1 MRIFNVKR
9 KDRMRQTEEE
19 REMGITDRKIRM
31 VGMDLDG
38 TLFTNDKKIT
48 EHTRKILKKTI
59 EQGVVAL
66 AATGRP
72 ESGLPRELLEVPG
85 ISYALTSNGARIIR
99 LPSRQVVYQ
108 QLIPW
113 DVALQAIHMMQTWEH
128 CVWEV
133 YFDGKVYV
141 EDGEY
146 HFLYHE
152 DMSPALIEYIHKSR
166 IFQKDLL
173 GKIEREH
180 IGLEKIHMVFEDT
193 SWRDEKLKELQ
204 EAFPQLDVSCATTFN
219 MEINSALAGKG
230 NGLLALGKILGI
242 SREEIM
248 ACGDAENDWDMLKKA
263 GFSVV
268 MENGNEATRKL
279 ADFVTRSNEEEGV
292 AWALEQFVL
301 TPQYEIRKAKENDL
315 PAIMEIIHQAQ
326 RTMKQDGF
334 QQWTKG
340 YPGEE
345 ILSKDIEKQS
355 CYLLTDQEEI
365 VAVGTLYMENDPN
378 YRIIE
383 EGNWKTEEPYG
394 TVHRLAVA
402 EGRRQQGL
410 AGILYD
416 RLEKICREKGMR
428 GMRVDTHRD
437 NKKMQS
443 WIRKQGFRL
452 CGVIYVEDGTKRDA
466 FEKPLMGRGDMD
478 GREKE
483 KR

>member
-19 REMGITDRKIRM
+19 REMGVTDRKIRM

-48 EHTRKILKKTI
+48 EHTRKILEKII

-180 IGLEKIHMVFEDT
+180 IGLEKIHMVFEET

>member
-19 REMGITDRKIRM
+19 WEMGITDRKIRM

-48 EHTRKILKKTI
+48 EHTRKILEKII

-443 WIRKQGFRL
+443 WIRKQGFRP
-452 CGVIYVEDGTKRDA
+452 CGVIHVEDGTKRDA

>member
-48 EHTRKILKKTI
+48 EHTRKILEKII

-204 EAFPQLDVSCATTFN
+204 EAFPQLGVSCATTFN

-466 FEKPLMGRGDMD
+466 FEKLLMGRGDMD

>member
-48 EHTRKILKKTI
+48 EHTRKILEKII

-180 IGLEKIHMVFEDT
+180 IGLEKIHMVFEET

>member
-9 KDRMRQTEEE
+9 KDRMRQTEED

-38 TLFTNDKKIT
+38 TLFTN
-48 EHTRKILKKTI
+48 EHTRKILEKTI

-72 ESGLPRELLEVPG
+72 ESGLPQELLEVPG
-85 ISYALTSNGARIIR
+85 IGYALTSNGARIIR

-113 DVALQAIHMMQTWEH
+113 DVALQAIHKMQTWEH

-141 EDGEY
+141 EEGEY
-146 HFLYHE
+146 HFLYHK

-242 SREEIM
+242 SQEEIM
-248 ACGDAENDWDMLKKA
+248 ACGDAENDWDMLRKA

-279 ADFVTRSNEEEGV
+279 ADFVTRFNEEEGV

-301 TPQYEIRKAKENDL
+301 NSQYEIRKAKENDL
-315 PAIMEIIHQAQ
+315 AAIMEIIHQAQ
-326 RTMKQDGF
+326 KTMQQDGF
-334 QQWTKG
+334 QQWIDG

-345 ILSKDIEKQS
+345 TLRKDIEKQS

-365 VAVGTLYMENDPN
+365 LATGTLYMENDPN
-378 YRIIE
+378 YQVIE
-383 EGNWKTEEPYG
+383 EGSWKTEEPYG

-402 EGRRQQGL
+402 ESKRKQGL

-416 RLEKICREKGMR
+416 HLERICREKGMR
-428 GMRVDTHRD
+428 GIRVDTHKD

-443 WIRKQGFRL
+443 WIRKQGFQP
-452 CGVIYVEDGTKRDA
+452 CGIIYVEDGTKRDA

-478 GREKE
+478 GRERE
-483 KR
+483 QR

>member
-19 REMGITDRKIRM
+19 WEMGITDRKIRM

-334 QQWTKG
+334 QQWTEG

>member
-48 EHTRKILKKTI
+48 EHTRKILEKTI

-72 ESGLPRELLEVPG
+72 ESGLPRELLEVSG

-334 QQWTKG
+334 QQWTEG

>member
-48 EHTRKILKKTI
+48 EHTRKILEKTI

-72 ESGLPRELLEVPG
+72 ESGLPRELLEVSG

-173 GKIEREH
+173 GKVEREH

-334 QQWTKG
+334 QQWTEG

-428 GMRVDTHRD
+428 VDTHRD

>member
-1 MRIFNVKR
+1 MC
-9 KDRMRQTEEE
+9 
-19 REMGITDRKIRM
+19 ITDRKIRM

-48 EHTRKILKKTI
+48 EHTRKILEKTI

-72 ESGLPRELLEVPG
+72 ESGLPRELLEVSG

-334 QQWTKG
+334 QQWTEG

-437 NKKMQS
+437 NKKMQY

>member
-48 EHTRKILKKTI
+48 EHTRKILEKTI

-180 IGLEKIHMVFEDT
+180 IGLEKIHMVFEET

>member
-108 QLIPW
+108 QLILW

-180 IGLEKIHMVFEDT
+180 IGLEKIHMVFEET

-230 NGLLALGKILGI
+230 NGLLALGEILGI

-334 QQWTKG
+334 QQWTEG

-394 TVHRLAVA
+394 TVHRLAVT

-416 RLEKICREKGMR
+416 HLEKICREKGMR

-443 WIRKQGFRL
+443 WIRKQGFRP
-452 CGVIYVEDGTKRDA
+452 CGVIHVEDGTKRDA

>member
-48 EHTRKILKKTI
+48 EHTRKILEKTI

-72 ESGLPRELLEVPG
+72 ESGLPRELLEVSG

-301 TPQYEIRKAKENDL
+301 PPQYEIRKAKENDL

-334 QQWTKG
+334 QQWTEG

>member
-48 EHTRKILKKTI
+48 EHTRKILEKII
-59 EQGVVAL
+59 EQGVVVL

-334 QQWTKG
+334 QQWTEG

-365 VAVGTLYMENDPN
+365 VAVVTLYMENDPN

-383 EGNWKTEEPYG
+383 EGNWKTEELYG
-394 TVHRLAVA
+394 TVHRLAVT

-416 RLEKICREKGMR
+416 HLEKICREKGMR

>member
-108 QLIPW
+108 QLILW

-180 IGLEKIHMVFEDT
+180 IGLEKIHMVFEET

>member
-48 EHTRKILKKTI
+48 EHTRKILEKTI

-72 ESGLPRELLEVPG
+72 ESGLPRELLEVSG

-173 GKIEREH
+173 GKVEREH

-279 ADFVTRSNEEEGV
+279 EDFVTRSNEEEGV

-334 QQWTKG
+334 QQWTEG

>member
-1 MRIFNVKR
+1 
-9 KDRMRQTEEE
+9 
-19 REMGITDRKIRM
+19 MGTTNRRIRM

-48 EHTRKILKKTI
+48 DHTRKILEKTI

-72 ESGLPRELLEVPG
+72 ESGLPQELLEVPG
-85 ISYALTSNGARIIR
+85 IGYALTSNGARIIC

-113 DVALQAIHMMQTWEH
+113 DVALQAIHKMQTWEH

-141 EDGEY
+141 EEGEY
-146 HFLYHE
+146 HFLYHK

-173 GKIEREH
+173 RKIEQEH
-180 IGLEKIHMVFEDT
+180 MGLEKIHMVFEDT
-193 SWRDEKLKELQ
+193 SLRDEKLKELR
-204 EAFPQLDVSCATTFN
+204 ETFPQLDVSCATTFN

-230 NGLLALGKILGI
+230 NGLLALGRILGI
-242 SREEIM
+242 SQEEIM

-301 TPQYEIRKAKENDL
+301 NSQYEIRKAKENDL

>member
-48 EHTRKILKKTI
+48 EHTRKILEKII

>member
-48 EHTRKILKKTI
+48 EHTRKILEKII

-180 IGLEKIHMVFEDT
+180 IGLEKIHMVFEET

-334 QQWTKG
+334 QQWTEG

-452 CGVIYVEDGTKRDA
+452 CGIIYVEDGTKRDA

>member
-180 IGLEKIHMVFEDT
+180 IGLEKIHMVFEET

-334 QQWTKG
+334 QQWTEG

-452 CGVIYVEDGTKRDA
+452 CGIIYVEDGTKRDA

>member
-180 IGLEKIHMVFEDT
+180 IGLEKIHMVFEET

-416 RLEKICREKGMR
+416 HLEKICREKGMR

>member
-48 EHTRKILKKTI
+48 EHTRKILEKTI

-72 ESGLPRELLEVPG
+72 ESGLPRELLEVSG

-173 GKIEREH
+173 GKVEREH

-334 QQWTKG
+334 QQWTEG

>member
-48 EHTRKILKKTI
+48 EHTRKILEKII

-204 EAFPQLDVSCATTFN
+204 EAFPQLGVSCATTFN

>member
-19 REMGITDRKIRM
+19 WEMGITDRKIRM

-48 EHTRKILKKTI
+48 EHTRKILEKII

-180 IGLEKIHMVFEDT
+180 IGLEKIHMVFEET

-242 SREEIM
+242 SREEVM

-443 WIRKQGFRL
+443 WIRKQGFRP
-452 CGVIYVEDGTKRDA
+452 CGVIHVEDGTKRDA

>member
-1 MRIFNVKR
+1 M
-9 KDRMRQTEEE
+9 
-19 REMGITDRKIRM
+19 
-31 VGMDLDG
+31 
-38 TLFTNDKKIT
+38 
-48 EHTRKILKKTI
+48 
-59 EQGVVAL
+59 
-66 AATGRP
+66 
-72 ESGLPRELLEVPG
+72 
-85 ISYALTSNGARIIR
+85 
-99 LPSRQVVYQ
+99 
-108 QLIPW
+108 IPW
-113 DVALQAIHMMQTWEH
+113 DVALQAIHKMQTWEH

-141 EDGEY
+141 EEGEY
-146 HFLYHE
+146 HFLYHK

-173 GKIEREH
+173 GKIEQEH
-180 IGLEKIHMVFEDT
+180 MGLEKIHMVFEDT
-193 SWRDEKLKELQ
+193 SLRDEKLKELR
-204 EAFPQLDVSCATTFN
+204 ETFPQLDVSCATTFN

-242 SREEIM
+242 SQEEIM
-248 ACGDAENDWDMLKKA
+248 ACGDAENDWDMLRKA

-301 TPQYEIRKAKENDL
+301 NSQYEIRKAKENDL
-315 PAIMEIIHQAQ
+315 AAIMEIIHQAQ
-326 RTMKQDGF
+326 KTMQQDGF
-334 QQWTKG
+334 QQWIDG

-345 ILSKDIEKQS
+345 TLRKDIEKQS

-365 VAVGTLYMENDPN
+365 LATGTLYMENDPN
-378 YRIIE
+378 YQVIE
-383 EGNWKTEEPYG
+383 EGSWKTEEPYG

-402 EGRRQQGL
+402 ESKRKQGL

-416 RLEKICREKGMR
+416 HLERICREKGMR
-428 GMRVDTHRD
+428 GIRVDTHKD

-443 WIRKQGFRL
+443 WIRKQGFQP
-452 CGVIYVEDGTKRDA
+452 CGIIYVEDGTKRDA

-478 GREKE
+478 GRERE
-483 KR
+483 QR

>member
-48 EHTRKILKKTI
+48 EHTRKILEKTI

-72 ESGLPRELLEVPG
+72 ESGLPRELLEVSG

-279 ADFVTRSNEEEGV
+279 EDFVTRSNEEEGV

-334 QQWTKG
+334 QQWTEG

>member
-48 EHTRKILKKTI
+48 KHTRKILKKTI

-452 CGVIYVEDGTKRDA
+452 CGVIYVEGGTKRDA

>member
-48 EHTRKILKKTI
+48 EHTRKILEKTI

-72 ESGLPRELLEVPG
+72 ESGLPRELLEVSG

-173 GKIEREH
+173 GKVEREH

-248 ACGDAENDWDMLKKA
+248 ACGDAENDWDVLKKA

-334 QQWTKG
+334 QQWTEG

>member
-334 QQWTKG
+334 QQWIKG

>member
-48 EHTRKILKKTI
+48 EHTRKILEKII

-108 QLIPW
+108 QLILW

-180 IGLEKIHMVFEDT
+180 IGLEKIHMVFEET

-242 SREEIM
+242 SREEVM

-443 WIRKQGFRL
+443 WIRKQGFRP
-452 CGVIYVEDGTKRDA
+452 CGVIHVEDGTKRDA

>member
-48 EHTRKILKKTI
+48 EHTRKILEKTI

-72 ESGLPRELLEVPG
+72 ESGLPRELLEVSG

-315 PAIMEIIHQAQ
+315 AAIMEIIHQAQ
-326 RTMKQDGF
+326 KTMQQDGF
-334 QQWTKG
+334 QQWIDG

-345 ILSKDIEKQS
+345 TLRKDIEKQS

-365 VAVGTLYMENDPN
+365 LATGTLYMENDPN
-378 YRIIE
+378 YQVIE
-383 EGNWKTEEPYG
+383 EGSWKTEEPYG

-402 EGRRQQGL
+402 ESKRKQGL

-416 RLEKICREKGMR
+416 HLERICREKGMR
-428 GMRVDTHRD
+428 GIRVDTHKD

-443 WIRKQGFRL
+443 WIRKQGFQP
-452 CGVIYVEDGTKRDA
+452 CGIIYVEDGTKRDA

-478 GREKE
+478 GRERE
-483 KR
+483 QR

>member
-48 EHTRKILKKTI
+48 EHTRKILEKII

-180 IGLEKIHMVFEDT
+180 IGLEKIHMVFEET

-452 CGVIYVEDGTKRDA
+452 CGIIYVEDGTKRDA

>member
-180 IGLEKIHMVFEDT
+180 IGLEKIHMVFEET

>member
-48 EHTRKILKKTI
+48 EHTRKILEKII

-180 IGLEKIHMVFEDT
+180 IGLEKIHMVFEET

-268 MENGNEATRKL
+268 MENGNEATWKL

-416 RLEKICREKGMR
+416 HLEKICREKGMR

-443 WIRKQGFRL
+443 WIRKQGFRP
-452 CGVIYVEDGTKRDA
+452 CGVIHVEDGTKRDA

>member
-48 EHTRKILKKTI
+48 EHTRKILEKTI

-72 ESGLPRELLEVPG
+72 ESGLPRELLEVSG

-248 ACGDAENDWDMLKKA
+248 ACGDAENDWDVLKKA

-334 QQWTKG
+334 QQWTEG

>member
-9 KDRMRQTEEE
+9 KERMRQTEEE

-180 IGLEKIHMVFEDT
+180 IGLEKIHMVFEET

>member
-180 IGLEKIHMVFEDT
+180 IGLEKIHMVFEET

-334 QQWTKG
+334 QQWTEG

>member
-48 EHTRKILKKTI
+48 EHTRKILEKTI

-72 ESGLPRELLEVPG
+72 ESGLPQELLEVPG
-85 ISYALTSNGARIIR
+85 IGYALTSNGARIIR

-113 DVALQAIHMMQTWEH
+113 DVALQAIHKMQTWEH

-141 EDGEY
+141 EEGEY
-146 HFLYHE
+146 HFLYHK

-242 SREEIM
+242 SSRPLI
-248 ACGDAENDWDMLKKA
+248 
-263 GFSVV
+263 V
-268 MENGNEATRKL
+268 
-279 ADFVTRSNEEEGV
+279 
-292 AWALEQFVL
+292 
-301 TPQYEIRKAKENDL
+301 IRKISMIL
-315 PAIMEIIHQAQ
+315 FMLLSFFRQMESGMVWSI
-326 RTMKQDGF
+326 
-334 QQWTKG
+334 
-340 YPGEE
+340 
-345 ILSKDIEKQS
+345 
-355 CYLLTDQEEI
+355 
-365 VAVGTLYMENDPN
+365 
-378 YRIIE
+378 
-383 EGNWKTEEPYG
+383 TEE
-394 TVHRLAVA
+394 T
-402 EGRRQQGL
+402 
-410 AGILYD
+410 
-416 RLEKICREKGMR
+416 
-428 GMRVDTHRD
+428 
-437 NKKMQS
+437 
-443 WIRKQGFRL
+443 
-452 CGVIYVEDGTKRDA
+452 EDGVWELFT
-466 FEKPLMGRGDMD
+466 GS
-478 GREKE
+478 
-483 KR
+483 

>member
-48 EHTRKILKKTI
+48 KHTRKILKKTI

-180 IGLEKIHMVFEDT
+180 IGLEKIHMVFEET

-443 WIRKQGFRL
+443 WIRKQGFRP
-452 CGVIYVEDGTKRDA
+452 CGVIHVEDGTKRDA
-466 FEKPLMGRGDMD
+466 FEKPLMGRGDMN